1 MFKENATEKLIEYI
15 QTLPL
20 NEQRIIAESIAKKH
34 SATKK
39 KSDKTAKKKIEDF
52 TAYTKKF
59 IGRLPKDYKFNR
71 EEANER

>member
-1 MFKENATEKLIEYI
+1 MFKDNATEKLIEYI

-20 NEQRIIAESIAKKH
+20 NEQKVIAESIAKTK
-34 SATKK
+34 STIKPLTKK
-39 KSDKTAKKKIEDF
+39 TTQKKIEAF

-59 IGRLPKDYKFNR
+59 TGRLPKNYKFNR